1 MFYPEDLIRIFNQ
14 LFADTENTCLVLGGD
29 EPIYLPAKSA
39 QEANEI
45 HFAHGFFASAL
56 HEVAHWC
63 IAGVERRKQTD
74 YGYWYEPSSRNVDT
88 QLAFAQVEA
97 KPQAIEWI
105 FHQACGHGFVVSLD
119 NIALEDCDMTAFK
132 SAIIHEA
139 RRYQSSGLPERAEA
153 YRDALAEFYGT
164 QELLIDYCFDLKEV

>member
-1 MFYPEDLIRIFNQ
+1 M
-14 LFADTENTCLVLGGD
+14 
-29 EPIYLPAKSA
+29 
-39 QEANEI
+39 
-45 HFAHGFFASAL
+45 
-56 HEVAHWC
+56 
-63 IAGVERRKQTD
+63 
-74 YGYWYEPSSRNVDT
+74 
-88 QLAFAQVEA
+88 AFAQVEA